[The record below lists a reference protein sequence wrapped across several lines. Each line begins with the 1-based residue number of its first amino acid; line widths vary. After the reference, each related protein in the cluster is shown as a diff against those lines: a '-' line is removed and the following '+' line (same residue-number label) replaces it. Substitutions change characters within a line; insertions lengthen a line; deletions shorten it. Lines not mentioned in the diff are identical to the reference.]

1 MIPPLLGT
9 VLLGFEI
16 LACILQI
23 IYDYIESSHV
33 TSEDGVWVGEHHVMI
48 IGLFTML
55 FVIVTHLLRGYAR
68 SVEMLQ
74 DQLREFKVENTISAC
89 CASASCKEGGSGLC
103 DRAVILE
110 CIAAW
115 YTSLE
120 SFELQVQS
128 DVRMAVIDQLAYRA
142 ISYQRAL
149 LMCTP
154 YLWLRL
160 GYAASHASD
169 PIRQLVD
176 LAQTFTYFLAIIPVL
191 VKLSFRLCYSLRAR
205 CCNLYMDVFLSMAAV
220 MGAFLFYLACYA
232 IQLYV
237 FRQNDRELL
246 LSVISM
252 ISWWIVAAILWRVI

>member
-1 MIPPLLGT
+1 MGPA
-9 VLLGFEI
+9 LLGFEI
-16 LACILQI
+16 LACILAI
-23 IYDYIESSHV
+23 GYDYVESSLA
-33 TSEDGVWVGEHHVMI
+33 TSEDGILVGELHLMLISAVALLF
-48 IGLFTML
+48 GLA
-55 FVIVTHLLRGYAR
+55 THLLRGYAR
-68 SVEMLQ
+68 SVETLQ
-74 DQLREFKVENTISAC
+74 EQLREFKIENTSSAC
-89 CASASCKEGGSGLC
+89 CASCKNGGSGLC
-103 DRAVILE
+103 DRAIILE

-115 YTSLE
+115 YKSLE

-128 DVRMAVIDQLAYRA
+128 DVQMAVIDQLAYRA

-149 LMCTP
+149 LMWTP

-176 LAQTFTYFLAIIPVL
+176 LAQTFTYFLAIIPMMT
-191 VKLSFRLCYSLRAR
+191 KLSFRLCYSLRAR
-205 CCNLYMDVFLSMAAV
+205 CCWLYMDVFLSMATV
-220 MGAFLFYLACYA
+220 MGPFLFYIACYA

>member
-1 MIPPLLGT
+1 MLFGICGI
-9 VLLGFEI
+9 V
-16 LACILQI
+16 
-23 IYDYIESSHV
+23 YDYIESSLAS
-33 TSEDGVWVGEHHVMI
+33 SEDGILVGELHLML
-48 IGLFTML
+48 IGV
-55 FVIVTHLLRGYAR
+55 FVLLLGLATHLLRGYAR

-74 DQLREFKVENTISAC
+74 DQLREFKVENTSSAC
-89 CASASCKEGGSGLC
+89 CANCKKGESVLC

-115 YTSLE
+115 YESLD
-120 SFELQVQS
+120 SFELHVQS
-128 DVRMAVIDQLAYRA
+128 DVQLAVIDQLAYRA

-149 LMCTP
+149 LLFTP
-154 YLWLRL
+154 YVWLRL

-176 LAQTFTYFLAIIPVL
+176 LAQTFTYFLAIYPVMA
-191 VKLSFRLCYSLRAR
+191 KLCLRLCYSLRAR
-205 CCNLYMDVFLSMAAV
+205 CCRLYIDFFLSMAV
-220 MGAFLFYLACYA
+220 VIGAFLFYIACYA

-252 ISWWIVAAILWRVI
+252 ISWCTVGAVLWRIT